1 MTYKGLTDLA
11 QLYLDSVSLRTCSIL
26 LGALWEPSPY
36 ILTPLKAPLKI
47 ALHLSHKIR
56 HVLCEHR
63 KLILALLSYN
73 QASRGKDVEKL
84 CHRYKDH
91 PIYGNLVNL
100 SQAKMKEQMAE
111 VKRQLVLISWDTNLV
126 SVKQQMLECNLITE
140 EIKSFISERVDN
152 ILKQLSTFSKP
163 AGMMSYLKTPLH
175 FTPDCSC
182 SLVQFGRG

>member
-1 MTYKGLTDLA
+1 MLG
-11 QLYLDSVSLRTCSIL
+11 SLRD
-26 LGALWEPSPY
+26 PSPY

-84 CHRYKDH
+84 YHRYKDH
-91 PIYGNLVNL
+91 PIYGNMVNL
-100 SQAKMKEQMAE
+100 SQAKMKEQIAE

-140 EIKSFISERVDN
+140 EIKSFISESVN
-152 ILKQLSTFSKP
+152 HILKQLSTFSKL
-163 AGMMSYLKTPLH
+163 AGMISCLKTPPQV
-175 FTPDCSC
+175 TPDCGC
-182 SLVQFGRG
+182 SLVEDSLVEKLILCFTDSSPSKENLSLIHI